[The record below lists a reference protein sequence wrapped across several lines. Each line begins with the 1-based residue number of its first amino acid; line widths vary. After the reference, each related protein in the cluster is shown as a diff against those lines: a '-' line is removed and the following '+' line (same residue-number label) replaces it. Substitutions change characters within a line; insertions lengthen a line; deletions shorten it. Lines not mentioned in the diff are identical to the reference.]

1 MLSFIILLCPRSSV
15 RQAYANSSTG
25 ILLLHYQLF
34 LVVRALGLAMH
45 THMGHRADGSTQ
57 AQLSHHFPT
66 WIFSASQPSLWRPPT
81 AQHFQFY
88 LNHLGPNFTW
98 VFSQRWFR
106 KKKNQKPTGLSIG
119 RKGLKSGKCLVV
131 VTLLSK
137 MCFSCTL
144 VEVKCCEIVTWP
156 WGGL

>member
-88 LNHLGPNFTW
+88 LNHLGPNFT
-98 VFSQRWFR
+98 
-106 KKKNQKPTGLSIG
+106 
-119 RKGLKSGKCLVV
+119 
-131 VTLLSK
+131 
-137 MCFSCTL
+137 
-144 VEVKCCEIVTWP
+144 
-156 WGGL
+156 